1 MTPSAIRGSHN
12 TKFLTFAEKLF
23 IINSVIEMK
32 TTGIK
37 WLDTMEFS
45 IDWLNGVMEFDGSIF
60 DFFKDIALFD
70 DRLRADNWVLL
81 KGGKYHYNQRFCLN
95 GNATFQVCWNAS
107 EESPFVPYK
116 KGENN
121 NYGIFISIS
130 GDGLRYLQQHQN
142 TLGSLL
148 KYFYYNGFRCSRFDV
163 NCDIFEKDNPLIP
176 VVIEAFRWALIRKEG
191 ELGLSTNVQ
200 RKSSNFA
207 VYELVDTYHNE
218 RCFNCTLGNHSTR
231 FGMFRCYNKWLEL
244 KDGRL
249 SDVGDAI
256 LAAKGNPDYWYRLE
270 YELHKE
276 NAADIFNAFASGK
289 INLENAFHA
298 AAEKIFRVI
307 EQGSVWGN
315 ISRFDTNAVWAE
327 FLAHNEYG

>member
-1 MTPSAIRGSHN
+1 
-12 TKFLTFAEKLF
+12 
-23 IINSVIEMK
+23 MK
-32 TTGIK
+32 TTEIK

-60 DFFKDIALFD
+60 DFFKDISLFD
-70 DRLRADNWVLL
+70 DRLRADNWILL

-95 GNATFQVCWNAS
+95 GNATIQVCWNSS
-107 EESPFVPYK
+107 EETPFVPYK

-121 NYGIFISIS
+121 NYGIFVSIS
-130 GDGLRYLQQHQN
+130 GDGLRYLQQHEN
-142 TLGSLL
+142 TLGSLM

-200 RKSSNFA
+200 RKSSNFSI
-207 VYELVDTYHNE
+207 YEMVDTYHNE
-218 RCFNCTLGNHSTR
+218 RCYNCQLGNHSTR

-289 INLENAFHA
+289 INIEHAFYA
-298 AAEKIFRVI
+298 AAQKIFTVVNQKYI
-307 EQGSVWGN
+307 CGSMGLN
-315 ISRFDTNAVWAE
+315 PINSVWAE
-327 FLAHNEYG
+327 FLAHIDLV